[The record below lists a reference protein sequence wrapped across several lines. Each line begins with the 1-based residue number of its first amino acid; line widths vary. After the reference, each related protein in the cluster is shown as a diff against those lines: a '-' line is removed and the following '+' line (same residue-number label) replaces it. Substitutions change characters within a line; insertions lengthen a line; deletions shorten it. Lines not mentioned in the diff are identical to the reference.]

1 MTASMNNKGD
11 ARMGKYRVV
20 MIGKLMPPAQ
30 QRLLEHCDVRIWENN
45 EPIPADLIAEWL
57 RDAEGLVSS
66 WNIEVNKQ
74 LLALAPQLKVIVQPA
89 VGYDNIDIDACTKRG
104 IPFGN
109 TRGVLVEATA
119 DLAFA
124 LLLCSARRIHEGWDF
139 VRQGNWKAGKSLA
152 FGIDLYG
159 KTLGIVGMGQI
170 GAAVARRAKAF
181 GMDVIYFNR
190 NRRKD
195 EQELGVA
202 YAMFDELLGRAD
214 CIIVLT
220 PLSPE
225 TRAMFGHEEFRKMK
239 STAFFV
245 NAARGPLVDTEALID
260 ALMTN
265 KIAYAALDVT
275 NPEPLP
281 WDHPLL
287 KFPNVLI
294 TPHIGSATIET
305 RTCMSQLTVD
315 NLLAGLAKQPLLSCV
330 NQAVNYG

>member
-1 MTASMNNKGD
+1 MS
-11 ARMGKYRVV
+11 KYRVV
-20 MIGKLMPPAQ
+20 MTGKLLPPSQ
-30 QRLLEHCDVRIWENN
+30 QRLLEHCDVRIWEKK
-45 EPIPADLIAEWL
+45 EPVPDDLIAEWL
-57 RDAEGLVSS
+57 RDAEGLVLFG
-66 WNIEVNKQ
+66 NIKVNEE
-74 LLALAPQLKVIVQPA
+74 LLAYAPQLRVIAQPM

-109 TRGVLVEATA
+109 TPGVLVETTA

-139 VRQGNWKAGKSLA
+139 VRRGNWKPGENLA
-152 FGIDLYG
+152 FGVDLYG
-159 KTLGIVGMGQI
+159 KTLGIVGMGRI

-181 GMDVIYFNR
+181 GMNVIYFNR

-195 EQELGVA
+195 EQELGVT
-202 YAMFDELLGRAD
+202 YATFDGLLEQAD

-225 TRAMFGHEEFRKMK
+225 TRGMFGHEEFRKMK

-245 NAARGPLVDTEALID
+245 NAARGPIIDTEALIG
-260 ALMTN
+260 ALMSN

-281 WDHPLL
+281 GNHPLL
-287 KFPNVLI
+287 KLPNVLI
-294 TPHIGSATIET
+294 TPHIGSATLET
-305 RTCMSQLTVD
+305 RTRMAQLTVD
-315 NLLAGLAKQPLLSCV
+315 NLLAGLAKQPLPACV
-330 NQAVNYG
+330 NQAVNYV

>member
-1 MTASMNNKGD
+1 MIVHLNNKGGT
-11 ARMGKYRVV
+11 RMGKYQVV
-20 MIGKLMPPAQ
+20 MTGKLMSPAQ
-30 QRLLEHCDVRIWENN
+30 QRLQEHCDVKIWETNK
-45 EPIPADLIAEWL
+45 PVPDVLITEWL
-57 RDAEGLVSS
+57 RDAEGLVLPRK
-66 WNIEVNKQ
+66 IESNEE
-74 LLALAPQLKVIVQPA
+74 LLALAPQLRVIAQPS

-109 TRGVLVEATA
+109 TPGVLVETTA

-159 KTLGIVGMGQI
+159 KTLGIVGMGRI

-181 GMDVIYFNR
+181 GMNVMYFNR

-195 EQELGVA
+195 EQELGVT
-202 YAMFDELLGRAD
+202 YATFDELLGTAD

-225 TRAMFGHEEFRKMK
+225 TNGMFSHKEFRKMK

-245 NAARGPLVDTEALID
+245 NAARGSIVDTEALID

-265 KIAYAALDVT
+265 KFAYAALDVT

-281 WDHPLL
+281 GD
-287 KFPNVLI
+287 
-294 TPHIGSATIET
+294 PH
-305 RTCMSQLTVD
+305 C
-315 NLLAGLAKQPLLSCV
+315 
-330 NQAVNYG
+330 